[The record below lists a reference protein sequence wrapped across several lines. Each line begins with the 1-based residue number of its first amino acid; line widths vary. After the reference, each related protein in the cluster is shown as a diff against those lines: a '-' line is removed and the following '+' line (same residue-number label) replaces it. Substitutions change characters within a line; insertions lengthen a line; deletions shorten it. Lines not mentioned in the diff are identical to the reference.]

1 MSEEARRV
9 FFAIQVQAGHQD
21 ELLRLFLLE
30 DDVAVAI
37 PGCGQSLCPVV
48 VEELFQDLLPA
59 EFTHD
64 VFVEL

>member
-1 MSEEARRV
+1 LPEETHCV
-9 FFAIQVQAGHQD
+9 FFAVQVQPGNQNGFF
-21 ELLRLFLLE
+21 RLFLLE

-37 PGCGQSLCPVV
+37 PGRCQNLGAVV
-48 VEELFQDLLPA
+48 VEELLQDFLPA